1 MLERGR
7 KYECSQH
14 IMRHEYLQDGPE
26 VGKVEDFIVTLA
38 NRANREHEED
48 REGDVA
54 HDTDTNV
61 CLPEFLELH
70 ERHLKKTVSQ

>member
-1 MLERGR
+1 MGE
-7 KYECSQH
+7 
-14 IMRHEYLQDGPE
+14 
-26 VGKVEDFIVTLA
+26 VEDLVVTLA
-38 NRANREHEED
+38 NRADREHEED

-70 ERHLKKTVSQ
+70 ERHLKTDGLSVTAHIPTDVTSIGVVRLG